1 MDVQNANIHFIAV
14 DMVEICTDTSK
25 CYVVTETRKF
35 ASNGGE
41 VKI

>member
-1 MDVQNANIHFIAV
+1 
-14 DMVEICTDTSK
+14 MVEICTDTSK

-41 VKI
+41 VKIWFLKSKCKKLN